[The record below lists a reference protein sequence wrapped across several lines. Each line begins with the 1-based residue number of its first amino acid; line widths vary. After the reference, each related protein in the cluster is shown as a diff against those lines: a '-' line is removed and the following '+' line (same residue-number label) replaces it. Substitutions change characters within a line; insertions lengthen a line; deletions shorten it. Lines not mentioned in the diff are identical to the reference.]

1 MSLKNTILLDLTVGN
16 DINLYRFELLETGK
30 IVITHKYTKEMD
42 FVPFYYEGFWSG
54 TLYELEKHLYEIKN
68 GWIHDEYD
76 GIFDYFNIGLKDRE

>member
-1 MSLKNTILLDLTVGN
+1 MSLQNTILLDLTDG
-16 DINLYRFELLETGK
+16 DGINIYRLELLETGK
-30 IVITHKYTKEMD
+30 IIITHKYTNDMN
-42 FVPFYYEGFWSG
+42 FGPFDYEGFWTG